1 METIQIKIE
10 RITYANQETG
20 YVVLRGILKNRQ
32 VTAVGIIPEVVTGA
46 NLTGTEYQFQGDW
59 QRSKYG
65 YQFVFDQATL
75 LTNRLYYFLAKVVKG
90 LGEKTSRRLID
101 HYGESQLI
109 EIIEK
114 TPERL
119 LEFKGIKEKKLAK
132 IKTSWEKQRDIRE
145 LATYLLPYG
154 ITPNLI
160 VRIYNHFERDA
171 VKKIQENPY
180 LLTEIRGIGFKTAD
194 DIASRLGIPFD
205 STFRIQA
212 AIIHLL
218 MEASEND
225 GHTYL
230 PAAELRNKVIE
241 LLNVEGQPQLH
252 SPTIQVVFDQMCTA
266 EQLLLT
272 GGRPNNSI
280 INFADQLQ
288 SEPQLELKAC
298 LPAYKFMENRLLSI
312 FQEKSE
318 EKFSLLAPQSRVE
331 SFISRSEKNL
341 EITFSAQQR
350 EILERIGTG
359 RRHLYALSGYAGT
372 GKSTISKAILELL
385 AELFCQREEMVCCAF
400 TGMASS
406 RIRKLTGFPAFTIH
420 TLLKYKGENNF
431 EYNANNPLPYK
442 VVLLDEAGMVNLQLF
457 YRLGLAIGEETL
469 LILVGDPAQL
479 PPIGA
484 GNVFGDLLTK
494 PFLNHV
500 SLTQI
505 YRQDA
510 ESVLVYFANIIRTG
524 KMPPDYEGENY
535 RDFSFISQDIPNY
548 FALRKSLSDQEM
560 KQVREDNNEK
570 IQQQIL
576 ELARRAHRKLEH
588 PAWDFQ
594 ALTPLRKGLLGT
606 EALNI
611 ALQDIF
617 NRQGKNPVSR
627 YGTVFRE
634 GDKVV
639 HLQNKDMD
647 TAPYSPSLFKQP
659 HITFTTKRIF
669 NGNVGII
676 RKIDHDNEVF
686 YVLYP
691 DYSVVRYNFD
701 HIRDIIDIAYCL
713 TVHKSQGSQY
723 KYVAIPLSNSHFI
736 MLNNRWF
743 YTAITRAE
751 KKVYLIGQ
759 KYAFKRACT
768 NIEAAE
774 RYTFMGIP
782 D

>member
-1 METIQIKIE
+1 METIQIKIQ

-32 VTAVGIIPEVVTGA
+32 ITAVGIIPEVVTGA
-46 NLTGTEYQFQGDW
+46 NLTGTEYQFQGGW

-132 IKTSWEKQRDIRE
+132 IKTSWEKQKDIRE

-180 LLTEIRGIGFKTAD
+180 LLTEIRGIGFKTTD
-194 DIASRLGIPFD
+194 DIASRLGIAYD
-205 STFRIQA
+205 SMFRIQA

-218 MEASEND
+218 MEAGEND

-230 PAAELRNKVIE
+230 PAAELQQKVME
-241 LLNVEGQPQLH
+241 LLNTEGQPQL
-252 SPTIQVVFDQMCTA
+252 SPPAIQQTFEQMCAA
-266 EQLLLT
+266 EQVLLT
-272 GGRPNNSI
+272 GGQQDSSI
-280 INFADQLQ
+280 INFADQQ
-288 SEPQLELKAC
+288 PQQREFELKAC
-298 LPAYKFMENRLLSI
+298 LPAYKFMEDRLLSI
-312 FQEKSE
+312 FQEKSG
-318 EKFSLLAPQSRVE
+318 EKFSPLAPRSRVE

-350 EILERIGTG
+350 KILEQVGTD
-359 RRHLYALSGYAGT
+359 RRRLYALSGYAGT

-385 AELFCQREEMVCCAF
+385 AGLFCQREEMVCCAF

-431 EYNANNPLPYK
+431 GYNATNHLPYK

-457 YRLGLAIGEETL
+457 YRLVLAIGEETM
-469 LILVGDPAQL
+469 LIIVGDPAQL

-484 GNVFGDLLTK
+484 GNVFGDLLNK
-494 PFLNHV
+494 SFLSHV
-500 SLTQI
+500 SLTKI

-524 KMPPDYEGENY
+524 KMPPNYDEKGY
-535 RDFSFISQDIPNY
+535 RDFSFINQDIPNY
-548 FALRKSLSDQEM
+548 FALRNSLSEQEM
-560 KQVREDNNEK
+560 KQVREKNNEK
-570 IQQQIL
+570 IQQKIL
-576 ELARRAHRKLEH
+576 ELARRAIRELEH

-594 ALTPLRKGLLGT
+594 ILTPLRKGVLGT

-617 NRQGKNPVSR
+617 NHQGKNPVSR
-627 YGTVFRE
+627 YGAVFRE

-639 HLQNKDMD
+639 HLQNKDMN
-647 TAPYSPSLFKQP
+647 TAPYSPNLFKQS

-723 KYVAIPLSNSHFI
+723 KYVVIPLTNSHFI

-751 KKVYLIGQ
+751 EKVYLVGQ
-759 KYAFKRACT
+759 KYAFNRACT
-768 NIEAAE
+768 NIEASE
-774 RYTFMGIP
+774 RYTFMGIT

>member
-1 METIQIKIE
+1 MESIQIKIE

-20 YVVLRGILKNRQ
+20 YVVLRGMLKNRQ

-46 NLTGTEYQFQGDW
+46 NLTGTEYHFQGGW

-65 YQFVFDQATL
+65 YQFVFEQATL

-109 EIIEK
+109 EIIENN
-114 TPERL
+114 PERL

-132 IKTSWEKQRDIRE
+132 IKTSWEKQKDIRE
-145 LATYLLPYG
+145 LAGYLLPYG

-160 VRIYNHFERDA
+160 VRIHNHFEREA

-212 AIIHLL
+212 AVVHLL
-218 MEASEND
+218 MEAAENN

-230 PAAELRNKVIE
+230 PAAELQKMTME
-241 LLNVEGQPQLH
+241 LLNTEGQPQL
-252 SPTIQVVFDQMCTA
+252 SPSAIQQTFDQMCAA
-266 EQLLLT
+266 EKLLLT
-272 GGRPNNSI
+272 DGRQDNSI
-280 INFADQLQ
+280 INFADQPRSQ
-288 SEPQLELKAC
+288 QEAELKAC
-298 LPAYKFMENRLLSI
+298 LPAYKFMEDRLLSI
-312 FQEKSE
+312 FREKSE
-318 EKFSLLAPQSRVE
+318 KKFPPMAPQSRLE
-331 SFISRSEKNL
+331 SFINRSEKNL
-341 EITFSAQQR
+341 EVKFSARQR
-350 EILERIGTG
+350 EIIELIGTG
-359 RRHLYALSGYAGT
+359 CCRLYALSGYAGT

-385 AELFCQREEMVCCAF
+385 AELFCRREEIVCCAF

-406 RIRKLTGFPAFTIH
+406 RIRKLTGFPAYTIH
-420 TLLKYKGENNF
+420 TLLKYKGQNNF
-431 EYNANNPLPYK
+431 EYNADNPLPYK
-442 VVLLDEAGMVNLQLF
+442 VVLLDEAGMVNLQLI
-457 YRLGLAIGEETL
+457 YRLVLAIDEETL
-469 LILVGDPAQL
+469 LIMVGDPAQL

-484 GNVFGDLLTK
+484 GNVFSDLLTK

-510 ESVLVYFANIIRTG
+510 ESVLIYFANIIRTG
-524 KMPPDYEGENY
+524 KMPPDYEDTY

-548 FALRKSLSDQEM
+548 FALRKSLSEQEM
-560 KQVREDNNEK
+560 KQVREENNEK

-576 ELARRAHRKLEH
+576 DLARRATRELQH

-594 ALTPLRKGLLGT
+594 VLTPLRKGILGT

-617 NRQGKNPVSR
+617 NCQGKNPVSR
-627 YGTVFRE
+627 YGAVFRE

-647 TAPYSPSLFKQP
+647 TTPYSPGLFSQP
-659 HITFTTKRIF
+659 HISFTTRRIF
-669 NGNVGII
+669 NGSVGII

-691 DYSVVRYNFD
+691 DYSIVRYNFD

-759 KYAFKRACT
+759 RYAFNRACT

>member
-10 RITYANQETG
+10 RITYVNQETG
-20 YVVLRGILKNRQ
+20 YVVLRGTLKNRQ
-32 VTAVGIIPEVVTGA
+32 VTAVGIIPEVVAGA
-46 NLTGTEYQFQGDW
+46 NLTGTEYEFQGGW

-65 YQFVFDQATL
+65 YQFVFEQATL
-75 LTNRLYYFLAKVVKG
+75 LTNRLFYFLAKVVKG
-90 LGEKTSRRLID
+90 LGEKMSRRLID
-101 HYGESQLI
+101 HYGESELI
-109 EIIEK
+109 DIIEK
-114 TPERL
+114 NPEKL

-132 IKTSWEKQRDIRE
+132 IKTSWEKQKDIRE

-160 VRIYNHFERDA
+160 VRIHNHFERDA

-194 DIASRLGIPFD
+194 DIASRLGIPYD
-205 STFRIQA
+205 STFRIQSA
-212 AIIHLL
+212 VSHLL
-218 MEASEND
+218 LEAGEND

-230 PAAELRNKVIE
+230 PAVELRHKTAE
-241 LLNVEGQPQLH
+241 LLNSEGQPQLN
-252 SPTIQVVFDQMCTA
+252 PATIQQALDRMCAA

-272 GGRPNNSI
+272 DGRREQSLIDLTEPRQSPPE
-280 INFADQLQ
+280 
-288 SEPQLELKAC
+288 SEPLAC
-298 LPAYKFMENRLLSI
+298 LPAYKFMEDRLLAV
-312 FQEKSE
+312 FQDKSGE
-318 EKFSLLAPQSRVE
+318 DFPPLAPRARVE
-331 SFISRSEKNL
+331 SFISRAEKNL
-341 EITFSAQQR
+341 EITFSTQQR
-350 EILERIGTG
+350 EILARIGTG
-359 RRHLYALSGYAGT
+359 RRRLYALSGYAGT

-385 AELFCQREEMVCCAF
+385 AELFCSREEMVCCAF

-431 EYNANNPLPYK
+431 EYNADNPLPYK

-457 YRLGLAIGEETL
+457 YRLVLAVDRETL

-484 GNVFGDLLTK
+484 GNVFGDLLAK
-494 PFLNHV
+494 PFLSHV

-524 KMPPDYEGENY
+524 KMPPDYEKTY

-548 FALRKSLSDQEM
+548 FSLRRSLSEPEM
-560 KQVREDNNEK
+560 KQVREENNEK
-570 IQQQIL
+570 IQQAIL
-576 ELARRAHRKLEH
+576 DLARQATRELEH

-594 ALTPLRKGLLGT
+594 VLTPLRKGILGT

-617 NRQGKNPVSR
+617 NRHGRNPVSR
-627 YGTVFRE
+627 YGAVFRE

-647 TAPYSPSLFKQP
+647 TAPYSPSLLNQP
-659 HITFTTKRIF
+659 RITFSTRRIF
-669 NGNVGII
+669 NGSVGII
-676 RKIDHDNEVF
+676 RKIDHDDEVF

-723 KYVAIPLSNSHFI
+723 KYVAIPLTNSHFI

-743 YTAITRAE
+743 YTAVTRAE
-751 KKVYLIGQ
+751 KKVYLVGQ
-759 KYAFKRACT
+759 QYAFNRACT

-774 RYTFMGIP
+774 RYTFMSIP
-782 D
+782 G

>member
-20 YVVLRGILKNRQ
+20 YVVLRGMLKNRQ
-32 VTAVGIIPEVVTGA
+32 ITAVGIIPEVVTGA
-46 NLTGTEYQFQGDW
+46 NLAGIEYQFQGGW

-132 IKTSWEKQRDIRE
+132 IKTSWEKQKDIRE

-194 DIASRLGIPFD
+194 DIASRLGIPYD

-212 AIIHLL
+212 AVIHLL
-218 MEASEND
+218 MEAGESD

-230 PAAELRNKVIE
+230 PATELQKKVIE
-241 LLNVEGQPQLH
+241 LLNTEGQPQL
-252 SPTIQVVFDQMCTA
+252 SPPAIQQTFEQMCAA

-272 GGRPNNSI
+272 GGRQEDSI
-280 INFADQLQ
+280 INFADQQ
-288 SEPQLELKAC
+288 PQQQVIELKAC
-298 LPAYKFMENRLLSI
+298 LPAYKFMEDRLLSI
-312 FQEKSE
+312 FQQKSG
-318 EKFSLLAPQSRVE
+318 EKFSPLAPQSRVE

-341 EITFSAQQR
+341 DITFSPQQR
-350 EILERIGTG
+350 EILARIGTG
-359 RRHLYALSGYAGT
+359 RRRLYALSGYAGT

-431 EYNANNPLPYK
+431 EYNAENPLPYK

-484 GNVFGDLLTK
+484 GNIFGDLLTK

-524 KMPPDYEGENY
+524 KMPPDYEKTY

-548 FALRKSLSDQEM
+548 FALRKSLSEQEM

-576 ELARRAHRKLEH
+576 DLARKATHKLEH

-594 ALTPLRKGLLGT
+594 VLTPLRKGILGT

-627 YGTVFRE
+627 YGAVFRE

-639 HLQNKDMD
+639 HLQNKDMN
-647 TAPYSPSLFKQP
+647 TAPYSPSLFNQP
-659 HITFTTKRIF
+659 HITFTTRRIF

-723 KYVAIPLSNSHFI
+723 KYVAIPLTNSHFI

-759 KYAFKRACT
+759 KYAFNRACT

-774 RYTFMGIP
+774 RYTFMGIT

>member
-1 METIQIKIE
+1 
-10 RITYANQETG
+10 
-20 YVVLRGILKNRQ
+20 
-32 VTAVGIIPEVVTGA
+32 
-46 NLTGTEYQFQGDW
+46 
-59 QRSKYG
+59 
-65 YQFVFDQATL
+65 
-75 LTNRLYYFLAKVVKG
+75 
-90 LGEKTSRRLID
+90 
-101 HYGESQLI
+101 
-109 EIIEK
+109 
-114 TPERL
+114 
-119 LEFKGIKEKKLAK
+119 
-132 IKTSWEKQRDIRE
+132 
-145 LATYLLPYG
+145 LLPYG

-160 VRIYNHFERDA
+160 VRIHNHFERDA

-194 DIASRLGIPFD
+194 DIASRLGIPYD
-205 STFRIQA
+205 STFRIQSA
-212 AIIHLL
+212 VSHLL
-218 MEASEND
+218 LEAGENG

-230 PAAELRNKVIE
+230 PAAELRRQTAE
-241 LLNVEGQPQLH
+241 LLNSEGQPQL
-252 SPTIQVVFDQMCTA
+252 SPSTIQLAMEQMCA
-266 EQLLLT
+266 AKELLLT
-272 GGRPNNSI
+272 DGRREQSL
-280 INFADQLQ
+280 INFTDSPPLPDA
-288 SEPQLELKAC
+288 EPLAC
-298 LPAYKFMENRLLSI
+298 LPAYKFMEDRLLDV
-312 FQEKSE
+312 FRDKSAE
-318 EKFSLLAPQSRVE
+318 DFPPLAPQARVE
-331 SFISRSEKNL
+331 SFIKRAEKNL

-350 EILERIGTG
+350 EILARVGTG
-359 RRHLYALSGYAGT
+359 RRRLYALSGYAGT

-385 AELFCQREEMVCCAF
+385 AELFCLREEMVCCAF

-431 EYNANNPLPYK
+431 EYNADNPLPYK

-457 YRLGLAIGEETL
+457 YRLVLAIDRETL

-484 GNVFGDLLTK
+484 GNVFGDLLGK
-494 PFLNHV
+494 PFLSHV

-524 KMPPDYEGENY
+524 KMPPDYEKTY
-535 RDFSFISQDIPNY
+535 RDFAFISQDIPNY
-548 FALRKSLSDQEM
+548 FSLRKSLSELEM
-560 KQVREDNNEK
+560 KQVREENNEK
-570 IQQQIL
+570 IQQVIL
-576 ELARRAHRKLEH
+576 DLARQATRELKH

-594 ALTPLRKGLLGT
+594 VLTPMRKGILGT

-617 NRQGKNPVSR
+617 NRHGRNPVSR
-627 YGTVFRE
+627 YGVVFRE

-639 HLQNKDMD
+639 HLQNKDMN
-647 TAPYSPSLFKQP
+647 TAPYSPSLLSQP
-659 HITFTTKRIF
+659 RITFNTRRIF
-669 NGNVGII
+669 NGSVGII
-676 RKIDHDNEVF
+676 RKIDHDDEVF

-691 DYSVVRYNFD
+691 DYSVVRYSFD

-723 KYVAIPLSNSHFI
+723 KYVAIPLTNSHFI

-751 KKVYLIGQ
+751 KKVYLVGQ
-759 KYAFKRACT
+759 KYAFNRACT

-774 RYTFMGIP
+774 RYTFMGLP

>member
-1 METIQIKIE
+1 MESIQIKIE

-20 YVVLRGILKNRQ
+20 YVVLRGMLKNRQ

-46 NLTGTEYQFQGDW
+46 NLTGTEYHFQGSW

-65 YQFVFDQATL
+65 YQFVFEQATL

-109 EIIEK
+109 EIIENN
-114 TPERL
+114 PERL

-132 IKTSWEKQRDIRE
+132 IKTSWEKQKDIRE
-145 LATYLLPYG
+145 LAGYLLPYG

-160 VRIYNHFERDA
+160 VRIHNHFEREA

-212 AIIHLL
+212 AVVHLL
-218 MEASEND
+218 MEAAENN

-230 PAAELRNKVIE
+230 PAAELQKMTME
-241 LLNVEGQPQLH
+241 LLNTEGQPQL
-252 SPTIQVVFDQMCTA
+252 SPSAIQQTFDQMCAA
-266 EQLLLT
+266 EKLLLT
-272 GGRPNNSI
+272 DGRQDNSI
-280 INFADQLQ
+280 INFADQPRSQ
-288 SEPQLELKAC
+288 QEAELKAC
-298 LPAYKFMENRLLSI
+298 LPAYKFMEDRLLSI
-312 FQEKSE
+312 FREKSE
-318 EKFSLLAPQSRVE
+318 KKFPPMAPQSRLE
-331 SFISRSEKNL
+331 SFINRSEKNL
-341 EITFSAQQR
+341 EVKFSARQR
-350 EILERIGTG
+350 EIIELIGTG
-359 RRHLYALSGYAGT
+359 CCRLYALSGYAGT

-385 AELFCQREEMVCCAF
+385 AELFCRREEIVCCAF

-406 RIRKLTGFPAFTIH
+406 RIRKLTGFPAYTIH
-420 TLLKYKGENNF
+420 TLLKYKGQNNF
-431 EYNANNPLPYK
+431 EYNADNPLPYK
-442 VVLLDEAGMVNLQLF
+442 VVLLDEAGMVNLQLI
-457 YRLGLAIGEETL
+457 YRLVLAIDEETL
-469 LILVGDPAQL
+469 LIMVGDPAQL

-484 GNVFGDLLTK
+484 GNVFSDLLTK

-510 ESVLVYFANIIRTG
+510 ESVLIYFANIIRTG
-524 KMPPDYEGENY
+524 KMPPDYEDTY

-548 FALRKSLSDQEM
+548 FALRKSLSEQEM
-560 KQVREDNNEK
+560 KQVREENNEK

-576 ELARRAHRKLEH
+576 DLARRATRELQH

-594 ALTPLRKGLLGT
+594 VLTPLRKGILGT

-617 NRQGKNPVSR
+617 NCQGKNPVSR
-627 YGTVFRE
+627 YGAVFRE

-647 TAPYSPSLFKQP
+647 TTPYSPGLFSQP
-659 HITFTTKRIF
+659 HISFTTRRIF
-669 NGNVGII
+669 NGSVGII

-691 DYSVVRYNFD
+691 DYSIVRYNFD

-759 KYAFKRACT
+759 RYAFNRACT